1 MEALQKD
8 LQDLRK
14 KNMELEEKN
23 KLPDTKVNEED
34 VKEKMKESKDALQQ
48 GQKKKAQKAQKK
60 AIDELEE
67 IERQL
72 QSMQQSSGEDK
83 PIEDME
89 TLRKILENLVALSF
103 DQESLMLTAR
113 NTPRNSAEF
122 IKIVQ
127 RQNKLADDS
136 QIIEDSLLALSKR
149 VVQIQATINKEISAI
164 NNNMNKAT
172 RELEERK
179 VEKAAERQQLVMMSI
194 NNLALL
200 LAEILEQMQK
210 DLEMPPSQCNKP
222 KNCNKPNPNCKKPS
236 MSQLKEAQKKL
247 NKEMKKGKDGKKGE
261 QGSKNLMQLA
271 KKQETI
277 RKQLME
283 LRDEQGENGEK
294 GKIDKIVEDMEENET
309 DIINN
314 RITQETIARQEEI
327 LTRLLEAE
335 KSEREQGEDD
345 KRKSTEWNFI
355 PNNNTEQYLDYKK
368 QKQQQEE
375 LLKTTPVQLKPY
387 YKKKVNTY
395 FNSLIKEEK

>member
-1 MEALQKD
+1 
-8 LQDLRK
+8 
-14 KNMELEEKN
+14 
-23 KLPDTKVNEED
+23 
-34 VKEKMKESKDALQQ
+34 MKESKDALQQ
-48 GQKKKAQKAQKK
+48 GKKKKAQKAQKE
-60 AIDELEE
+60 AIEELEE
-67 IERQL
+67 LEQQL

-89 TLRKILENLVALSF
+89 TLRKILENLVTLSF
-103 DQESLMLTAR
+103 DQESLMQTAR

-127 RQNKLADDS
+127 QQNKLADDS

-164 NNNMNKAT
+164 KNNMKKAT
-172 RELEERK
+172 RELEERQ
-179 VEKAAERQQLVMMSI
+179 VEKSAERQQLAMMST

-210 DLEMPPSQCNKP
+210 NCNSS
-222 KNCNKPNPNCKKPS
+222 KNCNKPNPNCTKPS

-247 NKEMKKGKDGKKGE
+247 NKEMKKGKIGKKGKKKGE
-261 QGSKNLMQLA
+261 QESKKLMQLA
-271 KKQETI
+271 KKQEAI
-277 RKQLME
+277 RKQLLE
-283 LRDEQGENGEK
+283 LRDEQSKNGEK
-294 GKIDKIVEDMEENET
+294 GKLDKILEDMEKNET

-335 KSEREQGEDD
+335 KAEREQEEDD
-345 KRKSTEWNFI
+345 KRESTEWNFT
-355 PNNNTEQYLDYKK
+355 PDNTTEQYLDYKK

-395 FNSLIKEEK
+395 FNSLIKEER